1 MLALAEV
8 VEQLDVVGDHG
19 VYPEEHEDG
28 RLHRYL
34 SCIALIIH
42 DHQVHEDIAKQEQ
55 QPLPEPRS
63 VKTVEVAEVH
73 GSIEWLALW
82 PRMPVVQGVVDV
94 SFGFF
99 ETLHLSHILND
110 FPGDADD
117 VVTILV
123 LEIRVLVIF
132 GLVSD
137 EVSDAV
143 QSQHRLFWI

>member
-1 MLALAEV
+1 
-8 VEQLDVVGDHG
+8 
-19 VYPEEHEDG
+19 
-28 RLHRYL
+28 
-34 SCIALIIH
+34 
-42 DHQVHEDIAKQEQ
+42 
-55 QPLPEPRS
+55 
-63 VKTVEVAEVH
+63 
-73 GSIEWLALW
+73 
-82 PRMPVVQGVVDV
+82 MPVVQGVVDV

-143 QSQHRLFWI
+143 QSQHRLF